1 MQRDRFRSL
10 SFFEDI
16 IDIFLTIP
24 YNTARN
30 KRFPADSKVLRGKG
44 EINILMTR
52 DTFPVKRKR
61 GFRMKKKIALLLT
74 AMLLVSVFAGCGKK
88 DEGKADPTK
97 APEVTKEVTEDAGN
111 QETQPTA
118 APTEV
123 PKEKVDVTIAA
134 MKGPTALG
142 MLKMM
147 EDAEA
152 GATANNYKFT
162 IAGAA
167 DEITASLIK
176 GDIPIAAVPCNLA
189 SVLYNKSKGGITM
202 LGINT
207 LGVLYIVETGETVQ
221 SVADLR
227 GKTIYSTGKGTTPEY
242 TLNWLLKSAGM
253 EPGKDVT
260 IEYKSEA
267 TEVAAILSQTENA
280 VAMLPQ
286 PYVTTVLNNNAKARI
301 ALDITKEWEALN
313 EGSTVVT
320 GVVVANTKYLTENP
334 DVVNAFMEEYVASAT
349 YTVENVDAAAALS
362 EKFDIFKAAIAK
374 KAIPYCNIVLI
385 EGDEMKTKAN
395 AYLNVL
401 FEQNP
406 ASVGGTLPEDNFF
419 YKR

>member
-1 MQRDRFRSL
+1 
-10 SFFEDI
+10 
-16 IDIFLTIP
+16 
-24 YNTARN
+24 
-30 KRFPADSKVLRGKG
+30 
-44 EINILMTR
+44 
-52 DTFPVKRKR
+52 
-61 GFRMKKKIALLLT
+61 MKKKIALLLT
-74 AMLLVSVFAGCGKK
+74 AVMLVSAFAGCGTKN
-88 DEGKADPTK
+88 DNPAEPTK
-97 APEVTKEVTEDAGN
+97 EPVVTQEVSGEGEG
-111 QETQPTA
+111 QEAEPTA
-118 APTEV
+118 APTEA
-123 PKEKVDVTIAA
+123 PKEKVDVNIAA

-147 EDAEA
+147 ENAEA
-152 GATANNYKFT
+152 GTTANNYKFT

-167 DEITASLIK
+167 DEITASIIK

-189 SVLYNKSKGGITM
+189 SVLYNKSKGGVTM

-221 SVADLR
+221 SVEDLR

-260 IEYKSEA
+260 VEYKSEA

-286 PYVTTVLNNNAKARI
+286 PYVTTVLINNEKARI

-320 GVVVANTKYLTENP
+320 GVVVANTKYLTEHP
-334 DVVNAFMEEYVASAT
+334 DVVNAFMEEYAVSAT

-362 EKFDIFKAAIAK
+362 EKFDIFKAPIAK

-406 ASVGGTLPEDNFF
+406 ASVGGALPEDGFF

>member
-1 MQRDRFRSL
+1 
-10 SFFEDI
+10 
-16 IDIFLTIP
+16 
-24 YNTARN
+24 
-30 KRFPADSKVLRGKG
+30 
-44 EINILMTR
+44 
-52 DTFPVKRKR
+52 
-61 GFRMKKKIALLLT
+61 MKKKVAVLLT
-74 AMLLVSVFAGCGKK
+74 AMMLVSAFAGCGKK
-88 DEGKADPTK
+88 DEGQTEPTK
-97 APEVTKEVTEDAGN
+97 APVVTQEATDGDEG
-111 QETQPTA
+111 QETQPTVT
-118 APTEV
+118 PTEA
-123 PKEKVDVTIAA
+123 PREKVDVNIAA

-152 GATANNYKFT
+152 GTTANNYKFT

-167 DEITASLIK
+167 DEITASIIK
-176 GDIPIAAVPCNLA
+176 GEIPIAAVPCNLA
-189 SVLYNKSKGGITM
+189 SVLYNRSKGGVTM

-221 SVADLR
+221 TVEDLR

-260 IEYKSEA
+260 VEYKSEA

-286 PYVTTVLNNNAKARI
+286 PYVTTVLNSNEKARI
-301 ALDITKEWEALN
+301 ALDVTKEWEALN

-334 DVVNAFMEEYVASAT
+334 DVVNAFLEEYAISAA

-385 EGDEMKTKAN
+385 EGDEMKTKAS
-395 AYLNVL
+395 AYLKVL

-406 ASVGGTLPEDNFF
+406 ESVGGAMPEDGFF

>member
-1 MQRDRFRSL
+1 
-10 SFFEDI
+10 
-16 IDIFLTIP
+16 
-24 YNTARN
+24 
-30 KRFPADSKVLRGKG
+30 
-44 EINILMTR
+44 MT
-52 DTFPVKRKR
+52 
-61 GFRMKKKIALLLT
+61 KKIALLLT
-74 AMLLVSVFAGCGKK
+74 AVMLVSAFAGCGKK
-88 DEGKADPTK
+88 DEGKTDPTK

-118 APTEV
+118 APTEA
-123 PKEKVDVTIAA
+123 PKEKVEVNIAA

-152 GATANNYKFT
+152 GTTANNYKFT

-167 DEITASLIK
+167 DEITASIIK

-189 SVLYNKSKGGITM
+189 SVLYNKSKGGVTM

-221 SVADLR
+221 SVADLK

-286 PYVTTVLNNNAKARI
+286 PYVTTVLNSNAKARI
-301 ALDITKEWEALN
+301 ALDVTKEWEALN

-334 DVVNAFMEEYVASAT
+334 DVVNAFMEEYVASAA

>member
-1 MQRDRFRSL
+1 
-10 SFFEDI
+10 
-16 IDIFLTIP
+16 
-24 YNTARN
+24 
-30 KRFPADSKVLRGKG
+30 
-44 EINILMTR
+44 
-52 DTFPVKRKR
+52 
-61 GFRMKKKIALLLT
+61 MKKKVALLLT
-74 AMLLVSVFAGCGKK
+74 AVMLMTAFAGCGKK
-88 DEGKADPTK
+88 DDNKTEPTK
-97 APEVTKEVTEDAGN
+97 APEMTQEVTGGEEN
-111 QETQPTA
+111 QTTEPVTPT
-118 APTEV
+118 TT
-123 PKEKVDVTIAA
+123 PKENVDLNIGA

-147 EDAEA
+147 EDAET
-152 GATANNYKFT
+152 GTTANNYKFT

-167 DEITASLIK
+167 DEITASIIK
-176 GDIPIAAVPCNLA
+176 GEIPIAAVPCNLA
-189 SVLYNKSKGGITM
+189 SVLYNKSKGGVTM

-207 LGVLYIVETGETVQ
+207 LGVLYIVETGENIKSVQ
-221 SVADLR
+221 DLK

-242 TLNWLLKSAGM
+242 TLNWLLQSAGIDP
-253 EPGKDVT
+253 EKDVT

-286 PYVTTVLNNNAKARI
+286 PYVTTVLNNNEKARI
-301 ALDITKEWEALN
+301 ALDVTKEWEALN

-334 DVVNAFMEEYVASAT
+334 DVVNAFLEEYVASAA

-385 EGDEMKTKAN
+385 EGDEMKTKAK
-395 AYLNVL
+395 AYLEVL

-406 ASVGGTLPEDNFF
+406 ASVGGALPEDDFF

>member
-1 MQRDRFRSL
+1 
-10 SFFEDI
+10 
-16 IDIFLTIP
+16 
-24 YNTARN
+24 
-30 KRFPADSKVLRGKG
+30 
-44 EINILMTR
+44 
-52 DTFPVKRKR
+52 
-61 GFRMKKKIALLLT
+61 MKKKLALLLT
-74 AMLLVSVFAGCGKK
+74 AMMLVSAFAGCGKQE
-88 DEGKADPTK
+88 EGQTDPTK
-97 APEVTKEVTEDAGN
+97 APEVTQEVTGGDEN
-111 QETQPTA
+111 QPAEPTTEPA
-118 APTEV
+118 APTV
-123 PKEKVDVTIAA
+123 APKEKVDVNIAA

-142 MLKMM
+142 MLKIM

-152 GATANNYKFT
+152 GTTANNYKFT

-167 DEITASLIK
+167 DEITASIIK

-189 SVLYNKSKGGITM
+189 SVLYNKSKGGVTM

-221 SVADLR
+221 SVEDLR

-260 IEYKSEA
+260 VEYKSEA

-286 PYVTTVLNNNAKARI
+286 PYVTTVLNSNEKARI
-301 ALDITKEWEALN
+301 ALDITQEWEALN

-334 DVVNAFMEEYVASAT
+334 DVVNAFLEEYVASAA

-362 EKFDIFKAAIAK
+362 EKFDIFKAPIAK

-385 EGDEMKTKAN
+385 EGDEMKEKAN

-406 ASVGGTLPEDNFF
+406 VSVGGALPEDNFF

>member
-1 MQRDRFRSL
+1 
-10 SFFEDI
+10 
-16 IDIFLTIP
+16 
-24 YNTARN
+24 
-30 KRFPADSKVLRGKG
+30 
-44 EINILMTR
+44 
-52 DTFPVKRKR
+52 
-61 GFRMKKKIALLLT
+61 MKKRV
-74 AMLLVSVFAGCGKK
+74 AMLLTVVMLVTVFAGCGKK
-88 DEGKADPTK
+88 EESQAEPTK
-97 APEVTKEVTEDAGN
+97 EPVVTQDVSGGVDVPAVE
-111 QETQPTA
+111 
-118 APTEV
+118 PTET
-123 PKEKVDVTIAA
+123 PREKTDVNIAA

-152 GATANNYKFT
+152 GTTANNYTFT

-167 DEITASLIK
+167 DEITASIIK

-189 SVLYNKSKGGITM
+189 SVLYNKSNGGVTM

-221 SVADLR
+221 SVEDLR

-253 EPGKDVT
+253 EPGKDVMV
-260 IEYKSEA
+260 EYKSEA
-267 TEVAAILSQTENA
+267 TEVAAILSQAENA

-286 PYVTTVLNNNAKARI
+286 PYVTTVLLNNEKARI
-301 ALDITKEWEALN
+301 ALDVTQEWEALN

-320 GVVVANTKYLTENP
+320 GVVVANTRYLEENP
-334 DVVNAFMEEYVASAT
+334 DVVNAFLEEYAASAA

-362 EKFDIFKAAIAK
+362 EKFDIFKAAVAK

-385 EGDEMKTKAN
+385 EGDEMQTKAS

-406 ASVGGTLPEDNFF
+406 AAVGGKMPEDGFF
-419 YKR
+419 YKK

>member
-1 MQRDRFRSL
+1 
-10 SFFEDI
+10 
-16 IDIFLTIP
+16 
-24 YNTARN
+24 
-30 KRFPADSKVLRGKG
+30 
-44 EINILMTR
+44 
-52 DTFPVKRKR
+52 
-61 GFRMKKKIALLLT
+61 MKKKLALLLT
-74 AMLLVSVFAGCGKK
+74 AMMLVSVFSGCGKQ
-88 DEGKADPTK
+88 DEGQAEPTK
-97 APEVTKEVTEDAGN
+97 EPVVTQEVSGGDES
-111 QETQPTA
+111 QEAQPTA
-118 APTEV
+118 TPTEA
-123 PKEKVDVTIAA
+123 PKEKVHVTIAA

-142 MLKMM
+142 MLKIM

-152 GATANNYKFT
+152 GTTANNYKFT

-167 DEITASLIK
+167 DEITASIIK

-189 SVLYNKSKGGITM
+189 SVLYNKSKGGVTM

-207 LGVLYIVETGETVQ
+207 LGVLYIVETGETVKT
-221 SVADLR
+221 VEDLR

-260 IEYKSEA
+260 VEYKSEA

-286 PYVTTVLNNNAKARI
+286 PYVTTVLNSNEKARI

-334 DVVNAFMEEYVASAT
+334 DVVNAFLEEYVTSAA

-362 EKFDIFKAAIAK
+362 ERFDIFKAAIAK

-385 EGDEMKTKAN
+385 EGDEMKAKAN
-395 AYLNVL
+395 AYLKVL

-406 ASVGGTLPEDNFF
+406 ASVGGALPEDNFF

>member
-1 MQRDRFRSL
+1 
-10 SFFEDI
+10 
-16 IDIFLTIP
+16 
-24 YNTARN
+24 
-30 KRFPADSKVLRGKG
+30 
-44 EINILMTR
+44 
-52 DTFPVKRKR
+52 
-61 GFRMKKKIALLLT
+61 MKKKIALLLT
-74 AMLLVSVFAGCGKK
+74 AMMLVSAFAGCGKK
-88 DEGKADPTK
+88 DDGKTEPTK
-97 APEVTKEVTEDAGN
+97 VPEVTKEVTEDAGN
-111 QETQPTA
+111 QETEPTA
-118 APTEV
+118 APTEA
-123 PKEKVDVTIAA
+123 PKEKVDVNIAA

-152 GATANNYKFT
+152 GTTANNYNFT

-189 SVLYNKSKGGITM
+189 SVLYNKSKGGVTM

-221 SVADLR
+221 SVEDLR

-286 PYVTTVLNNNAKARI
+286 PYVTTVLNSNAKARI

-313 EGSTVVT
+313 DGSTVVT

-334 DVVNAFMEEYVASAT
+334 DVVNAFMEEYVASAA

>member
-1 MQRDRFRSL
+1 
-10 SFFEDI
+10 
-16 IDIFLTIP
+16 
-24 YNTARN
+24 
-30 KRFPADSKVLRGKG
+30 
-44 EINILMTR
+44 
-52 DTFPVKRKR
+52 
-61 GFRMKKKIALLLT
+61 MKKKIALLLT
-74 AMLLVSVFAGCGKK
+74 AVMLVSAFAGCGTK

-97 APEVTKEVTEDAGN
+97 VPEVTKEGTEDAGN
-111 QETQPTA
+111 QETGEA
-118 APTEV
+118 VIPTEV
-123 PKEKVDVTIAA
+123 PKEKVDVNIAA

-142 MLKMM
+142 MLKIM

-152 GATANNYKFT
+152 GTTANNYKFT
-162 IAGAA
+162 IAGTA

-189 SVLYNKSKGGITM
+189 SVLYNKSNGGITM

-221 SVADLR
+221 NVEDLR

-286 PYVTTVLNNNAKARI
+286 PYVTTVLNSNEKARI
-301 ALDITKEWEALN
+301 ALDVTKEWEALN

-334 DVVNAFMEEYVASAT
+334 DVVNAFLEEYVISAA
-349 YTVENVDAAAALS
+349 YTVENVEAAAALS

-385 EGDEMKTKAN
+385 EGDEMKAKAS

-406 ASVGGTLPEDNFF
+406 SSVGGTLPEDNFF

>member
-1 MQRDRFRSL
+1 
-10 SFFEDI
+10 
-16 IDIFLTIP
+16 
-24 YNTARN
+24 
-30 KRFPADSKVLRGKG
+30 
-44 EINILMTR
+44 
-52 DTFPVKRKR
+52 
-61 GFRMKKKIALLLT
+61 MKKKLALLLT
-74 AMLLVSVFAGCGKK
+74 AMMLVSAFAGCGKQ
-88 DEGKADPTK
+88 DEGQAEPTK
-97 APEVTKEVTEDAGN
+97 EPVVTQEVSGGEEG

-118 APTEV
+118 APTV
-123 PKEKVDVTIAA
+123 APKEKVDVNIAA

-142 MLKMM
+142 MLKIM
-147 EDAEA
+147 EDAQA
-152 GATANNYKFT
+152 GTTANNYRFT

-167 DEITASLIK
+167 DEITASIIK

-189 SVLYNKSKGGITM
+189 SVLYNKSKGGVTM

-207 LGVLYIVETGETVQ
+207 LGVLYIVETGEAVQ
-221 SVADLR
+221 SVEDLR

-260 IEYKSEA
+260 VEYKSEA

-286 PYVTTVLNNNAKARI
+286 PYVTTVLNSNAKARI

-334 DVVNAFMEEYVASAT
+334 DVVNAFLEEYVVSAA

-362 EKFDIFKAAIAK
+362 EKFDIFKAAVAK

-385 EGDEMKTKAN
+385 EGDEMKAKAD

-406 ASVGGTLPEDNFF
+406 ASVGGALPEDNFF